1 MPSRALPTRDR
12 FGWKQAAL
20 ARNGACRGGWLRCLL
35 ALALPNGPRQSREQ
49 SSSVWSRGDRTC
61 THNVTWTARAERT
74 ESCFQSLRWL
84 CNDWCYAH
92 IPPIASPSTLVAVQY
107 RTVLTN
113 FSLIRGCVSSNCIQF
128 SSLFAMN
135 ASRES
140 HHTSC
145 STLNS
150 VPKLVDD
157 LLELLSR
164 DMMCWFDDKRHVLE
178 RLLSHSTYVI

>member
-35 ALALPNGPRQSREQ
+35 AHALPNGPRQSREQ

-74 ESCFQSLRWL
+74 ESCLQSLRWL

-92 IPPIASPSTLVAVQY
+92 IPPIASPSTYVAVQY
-107 RTVLTN
+107 RTVLTT
-113 FSLIRGCVSSNCIQF
+113 FSLICGCVSI
-128 SSLFAMN
+128 L
-135 ASRES
+135 
-140 HHTSC
+140 
-145 STLNS
+145 
-150 VPKLVDD
+150 D
-157 LLELLSR
+157 LSR
-164 DMMCWFDDKRHVLE
+164 YRVRALAEEWHMFLSSYQQDVVAKR
-178 RLLSHSTYVI
+178 RLCPELNAYPICRTC

>member
-1 MPSRALPTRDR
+1 MRDR

-35 ALALPNGPRQSREQ
+35 ALALPSGPRQSREQ

-113 FSLIRGCVSSNCIQF
+113 FSLICGCVSI
-128 SSLFAMN
+128 L
-135 ASRES
+135 
-140 HHTSC
+140 
-145 STLNS
+145 
-150 VPKLVDD
+150 D
-157 LLELLSR
+157 
-164 DMMCWFDDKRHVLE
+164 
-178 RLLSHSTYVI
+178 LSHSRARALADEWRMFLSSCQQDVVAKRRLCPELNAYPICRTCEAPIVDCSVSSGLP